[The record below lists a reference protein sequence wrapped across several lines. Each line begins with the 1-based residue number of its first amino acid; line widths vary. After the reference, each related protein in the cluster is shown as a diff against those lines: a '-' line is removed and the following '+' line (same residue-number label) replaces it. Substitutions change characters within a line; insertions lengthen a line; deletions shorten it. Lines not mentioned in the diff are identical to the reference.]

1 MFNEREKAMTTTKP
15 TDQAFGDE
23 GLTIREYFAA
33 LAMQGLWANSPQSP
47 LHGQPEYDTVQI
59 ARMAVQAAD
68 DLIAELNKTA

>member
-1 MFNEREKAMTTTKP
+1 MTHSGNSAFPLAYKNEHNTN
-15 TDQAFGDE
+15 D
-23 GLTIREYFAA
+23 GLTKREYFAV